1 LRFLSGA
8 VRLASSLLIGEDRTM
23 AKIPAE
29 TVNAWRARAAQ
40 WLADNVS
47 PVAAC
52 TDVKTG
58 RDAWTVAHGAGLCRE
73 AYDMPREMRIHDG
86 HIQTALQAIFP
97 NAVFRDAKKY

>member
-1 LRFLSGA
+1 
-8 VRLASSLLIGEDRTM
+8 M

-29 TVNAWRARAAQ
+29 TVNAWLARAAQ
-40 WLADNVS
+40 WLTDNVS
-47 PVAAC
+47 PVTAC

-73 AYDMPREMRIHDG
+73 AYDMARGIHDA